1 MREEEKETR
10 GVRITRFIFGRHNG
24 EIRRQDQR
32 KIEEFDIESESAL
45 ASETAF
51 EQYAGQRS
59 GRSLLVLIVYNVCD
73 EASEEAAWG
82 ACGGRCDN
90 KMRGADRWGQAP

>member
-1 MREEEKETR
+1 MSHECCDAMREEEKETR

-59 GRSLLVLIVYNVCD
+59 
-73 EASEEAAWG
+73 AAF
-82 ACGGRCDN
+82 
-90 KMRGADRWGQAP
+90 APSAYCV